1 MAFHTD
7 KEKMFAIDFESCSR
21 QLYAVAKIH
30 LNNLEDVNDV
40 VQETVLLAYKNY
52 NSLRNKAYFKTWIT
66 RILLN
71 EIKKQYKKS
80 QKEKVIAYKEIGFDE
95 TNRSDNSLL
104 LRSCISKCD
113 LTTQQII
120 YLKYYADYTFQEIA
134 HTLRIPLGS
143 VKTKCYRGLK
153 EIKKLI
159 QEDDMHE

>member
-1 MAFHTD
+1 MAYHTE

-71 EIKKQYKKS
+71 EIKKQYRKL
-80 QKEKVIAYKEIGFDE
+80 QKEKVIAYKEFGFDE
-95 TNRSDNSLL
+95 TYSSDNSIL
-104 LRSCISKCD
+104 LRSYISRCD

-134 HTLRIPLGS
+134 NTLRAPLGS
-143 VKTKCYRGLK
+143 VKTKCYHGLEK
-153 EIKKLI
+153 IKI
-159 QEDDMHE
+159 MIEEDEVHE